1 MLNSSRK
8 LLLGIIFFLILLI
21 GFEIYIY
28 SSLRDTR
35 KPIYIAATPILKKN
49 DIDTLALKILD
60 YSKMTNTDVDFFTT
74 FIYRGN
80 IRNIQI
86 NNEYIDLLI
95 EDKKNQSLKEYQKF
109 PLSLMRRT
117 NNNTSNIKDLRKG
130 MLIEIRE
137 FETVEIVGKKNQLF
151 VEIKTLQE

>member
-1 MLNSSRK
+1 
-8 LLLGIIFFLILLI
+8 
-21 GFEIYIY
+21 
-28 SSLRDTR
+28 
-35 KPIYIAATPILKKN
+35 
-49 DIDTLALKILD
+49 
-60 YSKMTNTDVDFFTT
+60 MTNTDVDFFTT